1 MRKGIPLLLLLMIFG
16 QKALADNS
24 VFNVEGSIYKTTCTV
39 QTPGDGTSIAL
50 SEVSTQTLS
59 DSTTLVSAK
68 EFTINVSCSAP
79 SSWHEVTGKFTT
91 DGEVDND
98 VKALKNT
105 IVDASGAKNVGLQIK
120 DKTTD
125 TLVDFSTT
133 QQFTLPF
140 SSDNSALFHFEVGYI
155 SLGVPGKGDVH
166 AAATFTLTY
175 A

>member
-16 QKALADNS
+16 QKATADNS

-79 SSWHEVTGKFTT
+79 SSGMK
-91 DGEVDND
+91 
-98 VKALKNT
+98 
-105 IVDASGAKNVGLQIK
+105 
-120 DKTTD
+120 
-125 TLVDFSTT
+125 
-133 QQFTLPF
+133 
-140 SSDNSALFHFEVGYI
+140 
-155 SLGVPGKGDVH
+155 
-166 AAATFTLTY
+166 
-175 A
+175 